1 MKIGER
7 GQVTI
12 PQQFRR
18 RFGLK
23 PKSQVEF
30 VEVGGNL
37 VLRKAGRRDLATIRA
52 KWQTHVGI
60 IDTGGRGTDEI
71 MREIRDR

>member
-30 VEVGGNL
+30 AEIGGQL
-37 VLRKAGRRDLATIRA
+37 VLRKAGRSDLAGIKA
-52 KWQTHVGI
+52 KWQSHMGI
-60 IDTGGRGTDEI
+60 LGTGGRGTDEI
-71 MREIRDR
+71 MRELRQR